1 MFLFLSCKPITQL
14 MYNNY
19 IPAYLFHSPCSD
31 CFRYS
36 QQISRLQESYQIFEE
51 RAWLI
56 NIVLFFFFFII
67 YKYIT

>member
-56 NIVLFFFFFII
+56 NIVLFFFFF
-67 YKYIT
+67 YNL